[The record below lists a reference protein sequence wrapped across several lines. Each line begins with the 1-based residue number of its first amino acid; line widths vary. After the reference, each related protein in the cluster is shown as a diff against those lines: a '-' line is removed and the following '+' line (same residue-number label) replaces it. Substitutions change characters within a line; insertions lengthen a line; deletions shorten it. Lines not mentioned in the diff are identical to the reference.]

1 MQSSFIA
8 ALVAAVSLVFI
19 EAFGR
24 FYPARATWTRL
35 RRARGRL
42 AVRRMR
48 ERFEAGSHRKSSRI
62 LAGVLLALVIAWVA
76 ASSLLDKRWWEVVL
90 DVVPYAIV
98 GMALLR
104 TPYAMQAV
112 AERMLEYEK
121 QFGDDRFDDG
131 EDGEGPTAPVAL

>member
-8 ALVAAVSLVFI
+8 ALVASIALIFV

-42 AVRRMR
+42 AVRLMR
-48 ERFEAGSHRKSSRI
+48 ERFEAGSHRKSSRV
-62 LAGVLLALVIAWVA
+62 LAGVLVVLVLVWVG

-112 AERMLEYEK
+112 AERMIEYEK
-121 QFGDDRFDDG
+121 EFGDDRFEDDG
-131 EDGEGPTAPVAL
+131 DGEGPIAPVAL